1 MVAVLQ
7 SAALR
12 GVDITVILP
21 KKSNLWFVD
30 WATQN
35 LLWELLQY
43 DIHILLQPEPFAHSK
58 LLIVDGYYA
67 QIGSANLDPR
77 SLRLNFELNMEV
89 IGKDIL
95 KDLKAYVEAIR
106 KKAKAVSLQ
115 EVDGRPFFIRFRDA
129 FCWLFLPY
137 L

>member
-12 GVDITVILP
+12 GVNITIILP
-21 KKSNLWFVD
+21 EKSNLRFVD
-30 WATQN
+30 WATRN

-43 DIHILLQPEPFAHSK
+43 DIHILLQPKPFAHSK

-77 SLRLNFELNMEV
+77 SLRLNFEFNMEV
-89 IGKDIL
+89 IGKELL
-95 KDLKAYVEAIR
+95 KDLKEYVGLIR
-106 KKAKAVSLQ
+106 QKSRVVSLE
-115 EVDGRPFFIRFRDA
+115 EVDGRPFITRLRDA
-129 FCWLFLPY
+129 CCWFFLPY